1 MAKNNKGKA
10 APMPIGK
17 AIRQAGE
24 GGITK
29 QEFNEIAGNKPS
41 GAVVQKL
48 DQINKN
54 LKQNDKAAIGLNAGA
69 SNMLIR
75 EASKQSPTGYNA
87 YLSNIMGPA
96 MGTGR
101 FGTELQR
108 RATEFGTDRNKSALV
123 SGGQY
128 MMPSGRTANVGFGKQ
143 YTYSGGGLGTG
154 PYNSTNMPMN
164 TGSND
169 VGPLAP
175 GTAKTDVTT
184 PIDEEVETPMTPDE
198 MAQSSMDPAFSD
210 YGDRFNLSNATGFKT
225 QRKNRRMGIA
235 STRSASQS
243 RKNAPTTNTLG
254 K

>member
-1 MAKNNKGKA
+1 MAKAKNQPQQRREDPKPAPKP
-10 APMPIGK
+10 APMPMSQ

-29 QEFNEIAGNKPS
+29 QEFKQITQDSGKSS

-54 LKQNDKAAIGLNAGA
+54 LKQNDKAAIGLGAAA

-75 EASKQSPTGYNA
+75 EASKQSPTGYDA

-108 RATEFGTDRNKSALV
+108 RATEFGTDRNMSALV

-128 MMPSGRTANVGFGKQ
+128 MMPSGRTANLGFGPQ
-143 YTYSGGGLGTG
+143 YELPKTTIKNPIGGVEDVPSTTG
-154 PYNSTNMPMN
+154 GDT
-164 TGSND
+164 T
-169 VGPLAP
+169 
-175 GTAKTDVTT
+175 TTT
-184 PIDEEVETPMTPDE
+184 PEDIILPEKEEEPTQIVNLQDPFAVSG
-198 MAQSSMDPAFSD
+198 MATSW
-210 YGDRFNLSNATGFKT
+210 
-225 QRKNRRMGIA
+225 RRAGKGKGKGIRSTSAA
-235 STRSASQS
+235 SRSARSMPS
-243 RKNAPTTNTLG
+243 SKTLG
-254 K
+254 I